1 MNKSDSSIT
10 WLMIMSFAGFGFFA
24 NKALELSSGETFAL
38 MFFLFVI
45 GLYIYT
51 SFKKV
56 VKNNR
61 VYYANPSL
69 AGSFPNYDGVTGGTK
84 WTKAK
89 SIKSEEDGVLI
100 DKFRFDKSITHEFSP
115 MHEWK
120 EDGLQKDI
128 LINPKALT
136 RGSLLIGQPGSG
148 KTVFLEPI
156 LNQKWW
162 TRAIIHDTKG
172 SLRAAYYD
180 PRKDI
185 INNPF
190 DEEASIWDL
199 FEEARIYPQIIKPFF
214 TNLLNGVLS
223 EKGKGFF
230 PASVANRY
238 IDIFNKVLVQNL
250 DTKQSWE
257 LFVQS
262 CKKYFEMAM
271 SGSQK
276 SEMDVVSTMKLIFDF
291 IEYQNYR
298 IQQDAKTF
306 TIGEFIKR
314 KNAKLFL
321 LNKQSY
327 ATFLNPYFG
336 GFIAAYTNIF
346 MDMTKDG
353 TDEYTLFLLDEYLTF
368 LPMLDE
374 STVTT
379 LHTLIRSKG
388 GCLLPAVQY
397 VPAHSK
403 ELMQKLV
410 NSVDHLFVFQTADAD
425 TIKFIK
431 ETIGKQEHQAKSVT
445 KDGYTKSAQTS
456 DLLSDD
462 ILKSLGSDYA
472 HVTYIPSRNILY
484 KGYTTKI
491 DIKPK
496 YPEFIDAGY
505 NEYLSQKYSSN

>member
-1 MNKSDSSIT
+1 MNKNDSNIF
-10 WLMIMSFAGFGFFA
+10 WLIFLTLTGFGFFA
-24 NKALELSSGETFAL
+24 NKAMELSGGETFAL
-38 MFFLFVI
+38 LFAVYLI
-45 GLYIYT
+45 GAYIHLL
-51 SFKKV
+51 FKKEI
-56 VKNNR
+56 KNNR
-61 VYYANPSL
+61 VYYTNPSM
-69 AGSFPNYDGVTGGTK
+69 AGSFPNYDNVTGGIK
-84 WTKAK
+84 WTRAK
-89 SIKSEEDGVLI
+89 RIKSEEEGVLI
-100 DKFRFDKSITHEFSP
+100 DKFIFDKSVKNKFSLLLGWQ
-115 MHEWK
+115 ENRL
-120 EDGLQKDI
+120 EKDVI
-128 LINPKALT
+128 VNPKALT

-156 LNQKWW
+156 LKQQWW
-162 TRAIIHDTKG
+162 SRVLIHDTKG
-172 SLRAAYYD
+172 SLRAVYYD
-180 PRKDI
+180 SRKDV

-190 DEEASIWDL
+190 DAEGSIWDL
-199 FEEARIYPQIIKPFF
+199 FQEARTYPQIIKPFF
-214 TNLLNGVLS
+214 INLLNGVLN

-238 IDIFNKVLVQNL
+238 IDIFNKVLIQKL
-250 DTKQSWE
+250 DSKASWE

-271 SGSQK
+271 SGTQK
-276 SEMDVVSTMKLIFDF
+276 SEMDIVSTMKLIFDF

-298 IQQDAKTF
+298 IQEDAKTF

-327 ATFLNPYFG
+327 ASFLNPYFG
-336 GFIAAYTNIF
+336 GFIAAYTSIF
-346 MDMTKDG
+346 MDVTKDN

-374 STVTT
+374 ATLTT

-410 NSVDHLFVFQTADAD
+410 NSVDHLFVFQTADMD

-431 ETIGKQEHQAKSVT
+431 ESLGKQEHQTISETKGGFNKST
-445 KDGYTKSAQTS
+445 QTS
-456 DLLSDD
+456 DLLTDD
-462 ILKSLGSDYA
+462 ILKSLGSDYT
-472 HVTYIPSRNILY
+472 HITYIPSRNILY
-484 KGYTTKI
+484 KGYTDKI
-491 DIKPK
+491 HLEVKH
-496 YPEFIDAGY
+496 PEFIDAGY
-505 NEYLSQKYSSN
+505 DEYLMKKYSS

>member
-1 MNKSDSSIT
+1 MNKSESSVF
-10 WLMIMSFAGFGFFA
+10 WLSVLGFIGFGFFA
-24 NKALELSSGETFAL
+24 NKALELSSGETF
-38 MFFLFVI
+38 
-45 GLYIYT
+45 GLLIVMYIIAMYIYT
-51 SFKKV
+51 LFKKEI
-56 VKNNR
+56 KNNR
-61 VYYANPSL
+61 VYYANPAM
-69 AGSFPNYDGVTGGTK
+69 AGSFPNYDNITGGIK
-84 WTKAK
+84 WTRAARV
-89 SIKSEEDGVLI
+89 KSEEEGVLI
-100 DKFRFDKSITHEFSP
+100 DKFRFDKSVKNRFSL
-115 MHEWK
+115 MQVWQEGRL
-120 EDGLQKDI
+120 EKDVI
-128 LINPKALT
+128 INPKALT
-136 RGSLLIGQPGSG
+136 RGALLIGQPGSG

-156 LNQKWW
+156 LNQRWW
-162 TRAIIHDTKG
+162 SRALIHDTKG
-172 SLRAAYYD
+172 SLRAVYYD
-180 PRKDI
+180 SRKDV

-190 DEEASIWDL
+190 DAEGSIWDL
-199 FEEARIYPQIIKPFF
+199 FEEARTYPQIIKPFF
-214 TNLLNGVLS
+214 INLLNGVLN

-230 PASVANRY
+230 PASVADRY
-238 IDIFNKVLVQNL
+238 IAIFNKVLVQNL
-250 DTKQSWE
+250 DTKESWE

-262 CKKYFEMAM
+262 CKKYFEAAM
-271 SGSQK
+271 SGTQK

-291 IEYQNYR
+291 FEFQNFR
-298 IQQDAKTF
+298 IQEDAKTF

-346 MDMTKDG
+346 MDMTKDN

-374 STVTT
+374 ATLTT

-410 NSVDHLFVFQTADAD
+410 NSVDHLFVFQTADTD

-431 ETIGKQEHQAKSVT
+431 ESLGKQEHQTISET
-445 KDGYTKSAQTS
+445 KDGFNKSTQTS
-456 DLLSDD
+456 DLLTDD
-462 ILKSLGSDYA
+462 ILKSLGSDYT
-472 HVTYIPSRNILY
+472 HITYIPSRNILY

-491 DIKPK
+491 HLEVKH
-496 YPEFIDAGY
+496 PEFIDAGY
-505 NEYLSQKYSSN
+505 DMYLMQKYSS